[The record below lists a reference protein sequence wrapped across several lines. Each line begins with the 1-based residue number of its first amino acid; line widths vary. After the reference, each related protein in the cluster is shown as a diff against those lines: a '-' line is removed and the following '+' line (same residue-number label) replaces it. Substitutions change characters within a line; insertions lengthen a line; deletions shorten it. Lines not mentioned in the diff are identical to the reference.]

1 MSSANGSGGISLGR
15 APFKG
20 IQITPETTGPHTLTM
35 HVAAKGLTSLNDLNR
50 HLLVQVTIPQPG
62 GTGKVLFSSTHGQ
75 WLDDAGAEWVNDSE
89 MEQRKIVIP
98 LNITESGALD
108 VKIHYQLYSA
118 SGYVYID
125 PAIELAA
132 IAG

>member
-1 MSSANGSGGISLGR
+1 M
-15 APFKG
+15 
-20 IQITPETTGPHTLTM
+20 
-35 HVAAKGLTSLNDLNR
+35 
-50 HLLVQVTIPQPG
+50 QVTVPQAG

-75 WLDDAGAEWVNDSE
+75 WLDDADAEWVNDSE

-132 IAG
+132 IV